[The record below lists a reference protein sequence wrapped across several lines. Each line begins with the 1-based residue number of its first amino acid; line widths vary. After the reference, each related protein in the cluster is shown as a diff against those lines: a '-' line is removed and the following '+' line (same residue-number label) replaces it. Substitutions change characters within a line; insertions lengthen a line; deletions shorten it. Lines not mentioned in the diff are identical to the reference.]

1 MRPRLP
7 VRRSGL
13 ALAAALSL
21 LPAALSLLA
30 GCAHVQ
36 ETVVPNANLRVEGIP
51 PIPAALA
58 AKVAPYTE
66 FRPTGLA
73 SWHPVRHE
81 LVVAKRARNTAQLFD
96 VRAPLADPVQLTDFA
111 EPVRNGGWWP
121 AKPDVLVFGRD
132 AGGNEQSQLYRL
144 DPGAKEPVLLT
155 DPARTHRPLALNR
168 AHDRLLVASTD
179 VDKAGGRRENPTL
192 DVTLVDPLDPAGAK
206 KIATLPGTGWGDFSF
221 SFDDRRLAMS
231 EFRSV
236 TETYVWVMDLA
247 TGERRRV
254 LPAPGAD
261 PTRTVAST
269 EVSFSRDGRGLFL
282 TTDRDGEFQRASYLD
297 LATGALEAF
306 GPANWDVEQLALS
319 RDGRTIAMVV
329 NEAGVGVLRLFD
341 ADTRRELPRPQVPI
355 GAVGSVQWHPDS
367 TVLAFNLDSSRSPGD
382 VYVLDV
388 AGNRVSRWTEST
400 VAGLDA
406 SRFAVQ
412 TPIEWKSFDGRTITG
427 FIARSPAQFTGRR
440 PVMIQIHGGPEGQ
453 ARPGFLG
460 RWNYYANELGVAII
474 EPNVRGSIGYGK
486 SFVSLDNGMKR
497 EDSVRDVG
505 ALLDWIATQPDLDP
519 ARVVVAGGSYG
530 GYMSLAVATTYSD
543 RIAGAI
549 DVVGIANFVTFLER
563 TETYRRDLRRVEYGD
578 ERDPAMRA
586 FLERISPV
594 NNAAKIGKPL
604 FVAHGK
610 NDPRVPYTE
619 AEQIVEIARRN
630 GTPVWY
636 LLAANEGHGFA
647 KKENADFYYYAT
659 IRFLQ
664 ETVLK

>member
-1 MRPRLP
+1 MRRTTGKGDRAERRLDGVPLQSDVFILAAARPPRRVRDRPMRPRLP

-13 ALAAALSL
+13 ALAAAL
-21 LPAALSLLA
+21 ALLA

-36 ETVVPNANLRVEGIP
+36 ETVVPNANLKVEGIP

-168 AHDRLLVASTD
+168 ARDRLLVASTD

-261 PTRTVAST
+261 PTRHRRVDRSQLLARRQGTVPHDRPRRRVPACELPRSRHRRARGVRPG
-269 EVSFSRDGRGLFL
+269 ELGRRAARALARRPHDRDGRQRGRRRRAAALRCGHAPRAAAPAGA
-282 TTDRDGEFQRASYLD
+282 DRRGGQRPVAPGFDRARVQPRLV
-297 LATGALEAF
+297 AEPG
-306 GPANWDVEQLALS
+306 
-319 RDGRTIAMVV
+319 GR
-329 NEAGVGVLRLFD
+329 LR
-341 ADTRRELPRPQVPI
+341 AR
-355 GAVGSVQWHPDS
+355 
-367 TVLAFNLDSSRSPGD
+367 
-382 VYVLDV
+382 
-388 AGNRVSRWTEST
+388 
-400 VAGLDA
+400 
-406 SRFAVQ
+406 
-412 TPIEWKSFDGRTITG
+412 
-427 FIARSPAQFTGRR
+427 RSPATASRAGPSRR
-440 PVMIQIHGGPEGQ
+440 S
-453 ARPGFLG
+453 
-460 RWNYYANELGVAII
+460 
-474 EPNVRGSIGYGK
+474 RGSTRRD
-486 SFVSLDNGMKR
+486 SPCRRRSNGR
-497 EDSVRDVG
+497 ASTAGRSPDSSHGR
-505 ALLDWIATQPDLDP
+505 PSSS
-519 ARVVVAGGSYG
+519 R
-530 GYMSLAVATTYSD
+530 
-543 RIAGAI
+543 AGA
-549 DVVGIANFVTFLER
+549 R
-563 TETYRRDLRRVEYGD
+563 
-578 ERDPAMRA
+578 
-586 FLERISPV
+586 
-594 NNAAKIGKPL
+594 
-604 FVAHGK
+604 
-610 NDPRVPYTE
+610 
-619 AEQIVEIARRN
+619 
-630 GTPVWY
+630 
-636 LLAANEGHGFA
+636 
-647 KKENADFYYYAT
+647 
-659 IRFLQ
+659 
-664 ETVLK
+664 

>member
-1 MRPRLP
+1 MRPSPPACRT
-7 VRRSGL
+7 GL
-13 ALAAALSL
+13 VLAAAF
-21 LPAALSLLA
+21 SLLA
-30 GCAHVQ
+30 ACAHVQ
-36 ETVVPNANLRVEGIP
+36 EAVVPNENLRVEGIP

-58 AKVAPYTE
+58 ATVAPYTE
-66 FRPTGLA
+66 FRPNGLA

-96 VRAPLADPVQLTDFA
+96 VRSPLAEPRQLTDFA
-111 EPVRNGGWWP
+111 EPVRSGAWWP
-121 AKPDVLVFGRD
+121 ARPDVLVFGRD
-132 AGGNEQSQLYRL
+132 TGGNEQSQIYRL
-144 DPGAKEPVLLT
+144 DPGSTEPVLLT
-155 DPARTHRPLALNR
+155 DPARTHRFLAYNR
-168 AHDRLLVASTD
+168 ARDRMLVASTD

-192 DVTLVDPLDPAGAK
+192 DVALVDPLDPAGARR
-206 KIATLPGTGWGDFSF
+206 IATLPGTGWGDFGF
-221 SFDDRRLAMS
+221 SFDERRLAMN

-254 LPAPGAD
+254 LPAPDAD
-261 PTRTVAST
+261 PKRTVAST
-269 EVSFSRDGRGLFL
+269 EVAFSRDGKGLFL

-297 LATGALEAF
+297 LATGVLEAF

-341 ADTRRELPRPQVPI
+341 ADTRTERPRPQVPI
-355 GAVGSVQWHPDS
+355 GAVSGVQWHPDS
-367 TVLAFNLDSSRSPGD
+367 TALAFDLDSSQSPGD

-388 AGNRVSRWTEST
+388 AANRVSRWTESK

-412 TPIEWKSFDGRTITG
+412 TPIEWRSFDGRTITG
-427 FIARSPAQFTGRR
+427 FIARPPTQFTGRR

-453 ARPGFLG
+453 ARPGFMG
-460 RWNYYANELGVAII
+460 RWNYYVNELGVAII

-497 EDSVRDVG
+497 EDPVRDIG

-519 ARVVVAGGSYG
+519 SRVVVAGGSYG

-619 AEQIVEIARRN
+619 AEQIVETARRH